1 MGSEDL
7 FHKKSKLNGL
17 KRKAATRVRQ
27 PRILIVCEDSKSSA
41 FYFEA
46 MANDLRLSAV
56 DVRGKEC
63 GSAPSSLFNY
73 AKNQYELSK
82 KEGKKYD
89 AVYCVFD
96 KDQPTCFD
104 ATVTSINE
112 LKANKKPFSA
122 ITATPCFEF
131 WLLLHFEYDA
141 SPYAATGNKS
151 ICDCAISK
159 LQPYWKEVFGV
170 DYGKNKRDI
179 YTRLKGDKAAAAIQH
194 AYRLADE
201 NVKINSNNPQTN
213 MYVLVEYLQTL
224 SQNRQ

>member
-1 MGSEDL
+1 MGSEDF

-17 KRKAATRVRQ
+17 KRKAATRLRQ
-27 PRILIVCEDSKSSA
+27 PRILIVCEDSKSSK

-46 MANDLRLSAV
+46 MANDLHV
-56 DVRGKEC
+56 KVVVEGDKC
-63 GSAPSSLFNY
+63 GSAPKSVLDY
-73 AKNQYELSK
+73 AKKQYEQSK
-82 KEGKKYD
+82 KDGDGYD
-89 AVYCVFD
+89 TVFCVFD
-96 KDQPTCFD
+96 RDKHACFD
-104 ATVTSINE
+104 ATVTAINN

-151 ICDCAISK
+151 ICDCANSK
-159 LQPYWKEVFGV
+159 LQPYWKEVIGV

-179 YTRLKGDKAAAAIQH
+179 YTRLKGDKATAAIQH
-194 AYRLADE
+194 AKRLTDE
-201 NVKINSNNPQTN
+201 NLKIDSNNPQTN
-213 MYVLVEYLQTL
+213 MHELVECLQTL